1 MNKPR
6 SCSPMTKL
14 RLAVFNTQPP
24 LFLGGVERRIQE
36 TAKRL
41 QTDADITIYS
51 GTKAGLRKP
60 VVIEGATVIPCAST
74 DRIFPLDNWTFNRT
88 LSKMTQKIKAD
99 VYESHTVS
107 GYGFQNALKKNHI
120 NAPFI
125 TTVHGVLADEYTQA
139 RLRGG
144 LTARAKVANFF
155 MERLAKIEE
164 KSAQNATLVVTI
176 SEYSKKKIIDLYSV
190 SEKKI
195 RIVPNGVDTERFRP
209 RVDACEDFRKRIG
222 VGNRQTVLFV
232 GRLIPRKGICYLIEA
247 AKRVVNE
254 RRETL
259 FIIVG
264 NGPLRDRLVADVKA
278 AGVADNFAFL
288 GDVSENDLT
297 EAYSCAD
304 VFAFPSIQEGQ
315 GIALLEAQ
323 ASAKPV
329 VAFNVSGV
337 AEAVLEGET
346 GFLVEPSDS
355 EKFAEAILE
364 LLSDGA
370 LRAKMGD
377 KGREF
382 VKNTLSWDVCAKK
395 MLNAYREAISR
406 V

>member
-1 MNKPR
+1 
-6 SCSPMTKL
+6 MTKI

-41 QTDADITIYS
+41 QTDVDISIYS
-51 GTKAGLRKP
+51 GTKAGLREP

-88 LSKMTQKIKAD
+88 LSKMAQKIKAD

-107 GYGFQNALKKNHI
+107 GYGFQNALRKNHI

-125 TTVHGVLADEYTQA
+125 TTVHGVLADEYAQA

-144 LTARAKVANFF
+144 LTARATVANFF

-176 SEYSKKKIIDLYSV
+176 SEYSRKKIVALYGV
-190 SEKKI
+190 SEQKI

-209 RVDACEDFRKRIG
+209 RVDACEEFRKRVG
-222 VGNRQTVLFV
+222 VGNRQIVLFV
-232 GRLIPRKGICYLIEA
+232 GRLIPRKGISYLIEA
-247 AKRVVNE
+247 AKRVVQE
-254 RRETL
+254 RKETL

-264 NGPLRDRLVADVKA
+264 NGPLRNRLVAEVKA
-278 AGVADNFAFL
+278 AGVTDNFVFL
-288 GDVSENDLT
+288 GDVSENDLA
-297 EAYSCAD
+297 EAYSCTD

-323 ASAKPV
+323 ASSKPV

-337 AEAVLEGET
+337 AEAVRDKET

-355 EKFAEAILE
+355 EKLAEAILQ
-364 LLSDGA
+364 LLSDA
-370 LRAKMGD
+370 SLREKMGT

-382 VKNTLSWDVCAKK
+382 VKTTLSWDICAQK
-395 MLNAYREAISR
+395 MLSVYHEAQQ